1 MSKSNLEAI
10 KIGFAYV
17 GVIVGAGFSTGQEVL
32 TFFTNY
38 GMYSYLAI
46 IISGLMLTFFGRQTV
61 KLGYGLDAEN
71 HESTIQYLFGE
82 KFGKLIDYLLVF
94 FLYGLSTIMIA
105 GAGSA
110 AHESFGIPVWLG
122 SLLMVIAIIITLL
135 LDFNKIVGALG
146 MVTPFLI
153 IVVTTIAIYY
163 FFKGSIPFNEV
174 QDHINPD
181 KQPFK
186 ASFLPESALWWWSG
200 LNYGGLAFASGFS
213 ILAAIG
219 GDSSRMKIAGRGATI
234 GGFILLVLLA
244 MVNSGLLSELDQINN
259 SAIPTLILGK
269 SIHPFIGIA
278 LSIIMLMV
286 IYNTIAGLM
295 YSFIARFSEPYSTKY
310 KVMLFGLMGLS
321 YVLSFVGF
329 SKLVQFAY
337 PLLGYVGLILCIG
350 ITIKYFKRKN
360 RGKNHIV

>member
-1 MSKSNLEAI
+1 MSKNNIEAI

-38 GMYSYLAI
+38 GIYSYLAI
-46 IISGLMLTFFGRQTV
+46 LIAGLMLTFFGRQTV

-71 HESTIQYLFGE
+71 HESTIQYLFGK
-82 KFGKLIDYLLVF
+82 KFGKVIDYLLVF
-94 FLYGLSTIMIA
+94 FLYGLATIMVA

-110 AHESFGIPVWLG
+110 AHESFGLPIWLG
-122 SLLMVIAIIITLL
+122 SLIMVIAIIITLL
-135 LDFNKIVGALG
+135 LDFSKIIGALG

-153 IVVTTIAIYY
+153 IVVTTIAVYY
-163 FFKGSIPFNEV
+163 FFKGSISFGEI
-174 QDHINPD
+174 QSHINTD

-186 ASFLPESALWWWSG
+186 LSFLPESSLWWWSG

-219 GDSSRMKIAGRGATI
+219 GDASRMKVAGKGATI
-234 GGFILLVLLA
+234 GGITLLILLL
-244 MVNSGLLSELDQINN
+244 MVNSGLLSELDKINN

-269 SIHPFIGIA
+269 AIHPILGIA

-295 YSFIARFSEPYSTKY
+295 YSFIARFSEPYSKKY
-310 KVMLFGLMGLS
+310 KIMLFSLMGLS
-321 YVLSFVGF
+321 YLLSFVGF
-329 SKLVQFAY
+329 SKLVQTAY
-337 PLLGYVGLILCIG
+337 PLLGYVGIILCIG
-350 ITIKYFKRKN
+350 IAKKYFDRKKK
-360 RGKNHIV
+360 GKNHIV

>member
-1 MSKSNLEAI
+1 MSKANWEAI

-46 IISGLMLTFFGRQTV
+46 IIAGLMLTFFGRQTV

-94 FLYGLSTIMIA
+94 FLYGLATIMVA
-105 GAGSA
+105 GSGSA
-110 AHESFGIPVWLG
+110 AHESFGLPVWLG

-153 IVVTTIAIYY
+153 VVVTTIAVYY
-163 FFKGSIPFNEV
+163 FFKGSIPFSEV
-174 QDHINPD
+174 QDHINVD

-186 ASFLPESALWWWSG
+186 ASFLPESSLWWWSG

-219 GDSSRMKIAGRGATI
+219 GDASRMKIAGRGATI
-234 GGFILLVLLA
+234 GGITLLVLLA
-244 MVNSGLLSELDQINN
+244 MVNSGLLSELDKINN

-269 SIHPFIGIA
+269 AIHPFIGIA

-295 YSFIARFSEPYSTKY
+295 YSFIARFSEPYSKKY
-310 KVMLFGLMGLS
+310 KLMLFGLMALS

-329 SKLVQFAY
+329 SKLVQTAY
-337 PLLGYVGLILCIG
+337 PLLGYVGMILCIG
-350 ITIKYFKRKN
+350 ITMKYFKRKN
-360 RGKNHIV
+360 RGKDNIV